1 VTSLVQRNKVVARK
15 KGLVAGAV
23 TGGAVAA
30 GIILGPIAGVI
41 GAGAA
46 GYFAWNWFSFRVKNG
61 LRF

>member
-23 TGGAVAA
+23 GAGAVVAA
-30 GIILGPIAGVI
+30 VTLGPVAGVI
-41 GAGAA
+41 GLGAA
-46 GYFAWNWFSFRVKNG
+46 GYCAWNWFSFRVKNG